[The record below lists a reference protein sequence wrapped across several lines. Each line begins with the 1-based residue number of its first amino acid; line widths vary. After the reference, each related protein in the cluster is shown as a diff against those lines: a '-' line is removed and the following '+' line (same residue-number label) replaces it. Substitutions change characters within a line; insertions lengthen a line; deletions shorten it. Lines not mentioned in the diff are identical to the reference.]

1 MKDVKTE
8 DPSVNIASSLS
19 DMALQQ
25 PDSLAIAAPPRKG
38 ASPDTYV
45 RWTYRE
51 LNDASDRV
59 ARGLPPYGIQKGTRT
74 IVMVKPSLEL
84 FALTFGL
91 FKLGAIPVL
100 MDPGIGARNLGLCLE
115 EAEPEA
121 FIGIPKAHLARKLFG
136 WGRKTIRSLV
146 TVGPRLFWGGATL
159 QQVMS
164 AGADIPGEKIAPTRS
179 DDVAA
184 ILFTSGSTGVP
195 KGVVYQHGNFVAQ
208 VEAIRNL
215 YDIRPGEVDLPTFPL
230 FGLFDPALG
239 MSTVIPDMDPT
250 RPARVDPRRILP
262 AMEAFG
268 VTNMFGSP
276 ALLNTLGRYGEK
288 HGVRIPGLKRVI
300 SAGAPV
306 SLPVM
311 ERLLKLLDEDSH
323 VVTPYGATES
333 LPVTSIGS
341 DEIFGESDLP
351 SQTLAGKGVC
361 VGRPLPGVE
370 ISIVP
375 VSDQPEK
382 DLRVLPSGETG
393 EVVVQSLMT
402 TRSYYNRP
410 RSTEEAKIPMAGGG
424 VAHRMGDLGFMDE
437 KGRLWFCGRKS
448 QRVITSSETL
458 FTVPCE
464 LVFNG
469 HPSVFRSALVGVEK
483 GGDVIPVICV
493 ELEPGKKVS
502 TEELCDRALSQPH
515 TAGIETFLIHPGFP
529 VDIRHN
535 AKIRREEL
543 RLWAAERLR

>member
-1 MKDVKTE
+1 MKDVKAAE
-8 DPSVNIASSLS
+8 GSVNIASSLS
-19 DMALQQ
+19 DMAIQQ
-25 PDSLAIAAPPRKG
+25 PDSLAIAAPPRRG
-38 ASPDTYV
+38 ASPDTYL

-51 LNDASDRV
+51 LNEASDQV
-59 ARGLPPYGIQKGTRT
+59 ARGLPQYGIQKGTRT
-74 IVMVKPSLEL
+74 VVMVKPSLEL

-91 FKLGAIPVL
+91 FKLGAIPIL
-100 MDPGIGARNLGLCLE
+100 IDPGIGLRNLGLCLE

-121 FIGIPKAHLARKLFG
+121 FIGISKAHVARKLLG

-164 AGADIPGEKIAPTRS
+164 AGAASSEKEISPTRS
-179 DDVAA
+179 EDVAA

-195 KGVVYQHGNFVAQ
+195 KGVVYQHGNFVSQ

-239 MSTVIPDMDPT
+239 MTTVIPDMDPT

-262 AMEAFG
+262 AMKAFG

-288 HGVRIPGLKRVI
+288 KGVRIPGVKRVI

-306 SLPVM
+306 PIPVM
-311 ERLLKLLDEDSH
+311 ERLLKLLDEDSCI
-323 VVTPYGATES
+323 VTPYGATES

-341 DEIFGESDLP
+341 EEIFGETDLQA
-351 SQTLAGKGVC
+351 QTLAGAGVC
-361 VGRPLPGVE
+361 VGRPLPGVN

-375 VSDQPEK
+375 ISDKPEK
-382 DLRVLPSGETG
+382 EIQGLPPGEIG

-402 TRSYYNRP
+402 TKSYFNRP
-410 RSTEEAKIPMAGGG
+410 GSTAESKIPMEGGG
-424 VAHRMGDLGFMDE
+424 VAHRMGDLGFLDE

-483 GGDVIPVICV
+483 GGEVLPVICI
-493 ELEPGKKVS
+493 ELEPGKNVS

-515 TAGIETFLIHPGFP
+515 TAGIDTFLIHPGFP

-543 RLWAAERLR
+543 RLWAEERLR